1 MFQEQ
6 WFELDSGNRKL
17 SVAVR
22 DGQGNQP
29 SLVLLHGVTR
39 FWRDWEPMI
48 PFLSHRW
55 KIFGVDHRGH
65 GQSDR
70 ADRYLVSDYANDL
83 TDLIEQKAFGDS
95 VVLAGHSLGAM
106 AAAIAASRSARYV
119 RAVVLED
126 PPLDTMGSAIHG
138 TTWQTLF
145 EGMQRVAKQAGS
157 IDQMSQA
164 LGAIEFHQPD
174 GNTTYLRDLRNEEA
188 LRWGASCLSKLD
200 AKVLDPV
207 IAGRWLEGI
216 DWQQVAQGIDCQTV
230 LLQADVRAGGALGDQ
245 LAESFSKSCKGC
257 QRLQFPGKNH
267 QLHGS
272 IPAEIAGVVN
282 RFIDAS

>member
-6 WFELDSGNRKL
+6 WFEVDSGNRKL
-17 SVAVR
+17 CVAVR
-22 DGQGNQP
+22 DGQDNQP

-70 ADRYLVSDYANDL
+70 ADRYLVSDYADDL
-83 TDLIEQKAFGDS
+83 VDLIEQKAFGDS
-95 VVLAGHSLGAM
+95 VVLVGHSLGAM
-106 AAAIAASRSARYV
+106 AAAIAASRSAQYV

-126 PPLDTMGSAIHG
+126 PPLDTMGSTIHG

-145 EGMQRVAKQAGS
+145 EGMQRVAQNIGP

-164 LGAIEFHQPD
+164 LGAIEFQQA
-174 GNTTYLRDLRNEEA
+174 GGTTTYLRDLRNEEA

-216 DWQQVAQGIDCQTV
+216 DWQQVAQGIGCRAV
-230 LLQADVRAGGALGDQ
+230 LLQADVRAGGALGDLQ
-245 LAESFSKSCKGC
+245 AESFSMSCKDC
-257 QRLQFPGKNH
+257 QWLPFPGKNH

-272 IPAEIAGVVN
+272 IPGEIARVVN
-282 RFIDAS
+282 QFVDAL